1 MYTHTLTLFQSL
13 KHPLGLLSLCLTYR
27 YLTHSCPAL
36 TYARKVHCH
45 KPKKSGRTSV
55 CNHVNSIDIHT
66 YEYNT
71 YTYTSIYLYG
81 R

>member
-13 KHPLGLLSLCLTYR
+13 KHPLGPLTRTLPDLSIPNPFLSRTDVR
-27 YLTHSCPAL
+27 KIHCP
-36 TYARKVHCH
+36 
-45 KPKKSGRTSV
+45 KPKNSGLGPV

-71 YTYTSIYLYG
+71 YTYTSIFVW
-81 R
+81 